1 MKMVHKN
8 LIVGLILINMWE
20 IGKIIRKMVSEFNT
34 TLMEINMRV
43 DGAKTSDMARELTGW
58 LMPRIN

>member
-20 IGKIIRKMVSEFNT
+20 IGKIIRKMVSEYNT

-43 DGAKTSDMARELTGW
+43 DGAKTSDMVRELTGW